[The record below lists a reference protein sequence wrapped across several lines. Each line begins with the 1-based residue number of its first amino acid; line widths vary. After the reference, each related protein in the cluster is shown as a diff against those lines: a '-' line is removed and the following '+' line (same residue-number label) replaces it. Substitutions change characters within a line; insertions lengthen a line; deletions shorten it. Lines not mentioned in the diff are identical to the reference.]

1 MKEKQFVESLK
12 KDIETIKQ
20 LYSSLGYNFAKVDVK
35 IRDLDKTSID
45 LLISVE
51 RGNKLNIFDRFYRNK
66 RLDQKD

>member
-1 MKEKQFVESLK
+1 MKEKQSFVKSFK

-51 RGNKLNIFDRFYRNK
+51 RGNKTKISSIDFTEI
-66 RLDQKD
+66 KD

>member
-1 MKEKQFVESLK
+1 MKEKQSFVESFLK
-12 KDIETIKQ
+12 KDIEIIKQ

-51 RGNKLNIFDRFYRNK
+51 RGNKTKISSIDFTEI
-66 RLDQKD
+66 KD